1 MKSLSQPAALAQI
14 VERLRALEV
23 SDHRRWGL
31 MTAGQMLCHVRGSF
45 RVAMGQI
52 ACTAIPMPIPRGAL
66 KAIALWAPIRWSK
79 NFATVP
85 PLRIGTA
92 TMATGSFD
100 QDREEAI
107 AAMSAFVQLEQARA
121 DHAFFGPMSYSEW
134 MRWGYLHT
142 DHHLRQFGR

>member
-1 MKSLSQPAALAQI
+1 
-14 VERLRALEV
+14 
-23 SDHRRWGL
+23 
-31 MTAGQMLCHVRGSF
+31 
-45 RVAMGQI
+45 
-52 ACTAIPMPIPRGAL
+52 
-66 KAIALWAPIRWSK
+66 
-79 NFATVP
+79 
-85 PLRIGTA
+85 
-92 TMATGSFD
+92 MATGSFD